1 MNAPAVRETMRQS
14 IVSKW
19 IIDKEATETEKGSKH
34 EECEVCGY
42 KKAAIEIPATG
53 GGTIEPSEPTKPVE
67 PTEPTEP
74 DDPSKPTT
82 RSGAADR

>member
-1 MNAPAVRETMRQS
+1 MRQS